1 MPYGIA
7 KSPLAKIINQ
17 SIEKIKRKGKKKG
30 LMCWTIVC
38 F

>member
-17 SIEKIKRKGKKKG
+17 SIEKIKRKGKKKR
-30 LMCWTIVC
+30 V
-38 F
+38 